1 MQMMYWYWKKKGIRP
16 AVFYQI
22 PYGELTI
29 IRAFYEL
36 EVEEENEKIKALSGI
51 PCAALLL

>member
-1 MQMMYWYWKKKGIRP
+1 MMYWYWKKKAIRP
-16 AVFYQI
+16 SVFYQI

-36 EVEEENEKIKALSGI
+36 EIEEENEKIKALSGM
-51 PCAALLL
+51 PCPALLW

>member
-1 MQMMYWYWKKKGIRP
+1 VQMMYWYWKKKGIRP
-16 AVFYQI
+16 SVFYQI

-36 EVEEENEKIKALSGI
+36 EVEEENEKIKALSGM
-51 PCAALLL
+51 PCPALFW

>member
-36 EVEEENEKIKALSGI
+36 EVEEENEKIKALSGM

>member
-1 MQMMYWYWKKKGIRP
+1 MMYWYWKKKGIRP
-16 AVFYQI
+16 SVFYQI

-36 EVEEENEKIKALSGI
+36 EIEEENEKIKALSGMS
-51 PCAALLL
+51 CAALLL